1 MAEFFKMPQASPTME
16 VGRLL
21 EWKVREGDELQ
32 PQGVLAVVETDKA
45 AMDIEVF
52 DRVVVLK
59 LLVPADTDV
68 KVDAPIAIVGKSKG
82 EDISALVASLS
93 APAAPSAQ
101 GAGGTS
107 GSPRNA
113 PLPSPAAPVATPAPV
128 APPSASSGA
137 GLGARSWMGRPHTPG
152 IEEMPPWDA
161 GDAPLAAGAE
171 PARVRAA
178 PAARRAAA
186 EHGVDLSTVKG
197 SGPRGRVL
205 RSDVESAPKAGAPA
219 SAPAP
224 VVAASTAVRN
234 SMMRKTIAKRL
245 TAAWQDAPAFFL
257 SARIDCDALVGFRE
271 ALKAAGVTVSFNDI
285 LLKAVARAL
294 REVPEVNAS
303 WGEEAILRHNEVHV
317 GVAVALPDGL
327 ITPVVRHTD
336 TKGLAAIAAEVR
348 ALAGRA
354 KEGKLKPEEYTGS
367 TFTVSNLGMMGIEH
381 FTAIL
386 NPPEACI
393 LAVGSLQQEPVVK
406 DGTLAV
412 GWRMKLTLTCDHR
425 VVDGALGARFLQA
438 LRKYLEAPALLAA

>member
-21 EWKVREGDELQ
+21 EWKVREGDELA

-52 DRVVVLK
+52 DRLVVLK

-82 EDISALVASLS
+82 EDITALLASLS
-93 APAAPSAQ
+93 APAAASAA

-113 PLPSPAAPVATPAPV
+113 PLPSPAPAPAPV
-128 APPSASSGA
+128 AAPPAAAPSAA
-137 GLGARSWMGRPHTPG
+137 GLGARGWMGRPHPAG
-152 IEEMPPWDA
+152 IEEMPSWDA
-161 GDAPLAAGAE
+161 GEPPPPAAGE

-186 EHGVDLSTVKG
+186 EHGVDLAAVKG

-205 RSDVESAPKAGAPA
+205 RADVEAAPKPGTAAPA
-219 SAPAP
+219 AAPA
-224 VVAASTAVRN
+224 ALASTPVRN

-257 SARIDCDALVGFRE
+257 SARIDCDALVAFRE
-271 ALKAAGVTVSFNDI
+271 SLKAAGVTVSVNDI

-303 WGEEAILRHNEVHV
+303 WGEDAILRHNEVHV

-336 TKGLAAIAAEVR
+336 TKGLAAISAEVR

-354 KEGKLKPEEYTGS
+354 KDGKLKPEEYTGS

-406 DGTLAV
+406 DGALGI

-438 LRKYLEAPALLAA
+438 LRRFLEAPALLAA